1 MKRSGPIPRRTP
13 LTAGKPLKRTA
24 GQRVPR
30 PRYTGPAHDVK
41 ASVAAR
47 DGHVCVICGRPGTTT
62 NPIVTHH
69 RRGRG
74 SGGSKDPA
82 TNRASNLLALCARDN
97 HWLED
102 STDPAHYVNG
112 WKVHRNGQHAPA
124 GVPVLYPDG
133 RLYLLTDDA
142 RKVPA

>member
-1 MKRSGPIPRRTP
+1 
-13 LTAGKPLKRTA
+13 
-24 GQRVPR
+24 
-30 PRYTGPAHDVK
+30 VK

-82 TNRASNLLALCARDN
+82 TNLASNLLALCARDN
-97 HWLED
+97 QRLED

-112 WKVHRNGQHAPA
+112 WKVHRNGVRQPA
-124 GVPVLYPDG
+124 DVPCLYPDG